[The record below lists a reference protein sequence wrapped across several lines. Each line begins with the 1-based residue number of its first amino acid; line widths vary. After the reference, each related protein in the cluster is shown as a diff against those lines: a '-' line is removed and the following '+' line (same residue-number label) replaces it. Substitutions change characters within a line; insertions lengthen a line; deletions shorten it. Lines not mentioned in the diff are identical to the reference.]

1 MGDRMNTINAFGMEI
16 PALWDILLDKQLSS
30 YIQSTL
36 CRIVESFGV
45 QHRDANHFVQK
56 TLGISVKYKKAYPD
70 DNYHPTEDYEQDL
83 ARLLSTALELTEK
96 VDTSLKK
103 LSMFSAAERK
113 IGGSLSERAD
123 LIIEQINP
131 FLNGKNVL
139 DYGCGDG
146 LIGLR
151 LHRNGYSVVN
161 LDVRMVTRLSDM
173 ALYDG
178 IPFILYGDGHNLPES
193 IGKFDNVL
201 LLTVLHHTDNPV
213 RNLENAIKA
222 TRKGG
227 RLIVIESVYGVT
239 PEDKEPQ
246 PHEKEYLSLSPEQQ
260 RKVNIFFD
268 HFYNRII
275 HYSDD
280 VLKKVNVPYNFNTPA
295 AWKDI
300 FERHGLKQEQLVH
313 LGIDQPT
320 VPEYHTLHILRKP

>member
-1 MGDRMNTINAFGMEI
+1 MTTINAFGMDI
-16 PALWDILLDKQLSS
+16 PALWNIILDKELSL

-36 CRIVESFGV
+36 CGIVGSFGV
-45 QHRDANHFVQK
+45 QHRDAHHFVQK
-56 TLGISVKYKKAYPD
+56 TLGISVKYKNTYPD

-83 ARLLSTALELTEK
+83 VRLLSSTLELTEK
-96 VDTSLKK
+96 AGTVPKDSSL
-103 LSMFSAAERK
+103 FSAAKRK
-113 IGGSLSERAD
+113 IGTSLSERAD
-123 LIIEQINP
+123 LIIEQISP
-131 FLNGKNVL
+131 FLSGKNVL

-151 LHRNGYSVVN
+151 LHRNGYSVTN
-161 LDVRMVTRLSDM
+161 LDVKMHTRLSDM

-178 IPFILYGDGHNLPES
+178 LPFILFGDGHNIPES

-239 PEDKEPQ
+239 PEDKESQ

-275 HYSDD
+275 HYSDGITST
-280 VLKKVNVPYNFNTPA
+280 KVNVPYNFNTPA
-295 AWKDI
+295 AWKEI
-300 FERHGLKQEQLVH
+300 FERHGLKQEQLTH
-313 LGIDQPT
+313 LGIDQPS
-320 VPEYHTLHILRKP
+320 VPEYHTLHILKKS